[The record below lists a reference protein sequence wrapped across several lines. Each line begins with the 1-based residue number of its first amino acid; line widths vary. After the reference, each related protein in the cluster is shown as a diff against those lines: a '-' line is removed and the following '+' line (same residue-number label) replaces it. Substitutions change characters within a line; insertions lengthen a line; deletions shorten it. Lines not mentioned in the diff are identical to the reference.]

1 MPDRG
6 RRLKVAL
13 ALATVYLVW
22 GSSYLAT
29 KIMVAEEPPL
39 TAAAYRFLLAAA
51 ILGGIALWRG
61 ERLPRARSEWRTA
74 SLTGLFTVVASNGTN
89 VLAMQHVASN
99 VAALLNATPAL
110 WIAWLG
116 TMGRRAVPLSGIAKI
131 GLLVGLLGVVL
142 ILWPRGGLLPSHFG
156 WQIVI
161 LLGCLGWSVGT
172 MVYRNG
178 EPTTPTTMFTAMQM
192 LCGGLGLLALAA
204 ATGSPLT
211 LSLEPRGLAAFLWL
225 TLASSCLAY
234 TAYAYLVHHTSP
246 AVVGTYGYVNPAI
259 AALIG
264 WIVLGEVLTLTQVL
278 GMIVIF
284 VAVTLVTG
292 YLGKREPARPA

>member
-1 MPDRG
+1 MPDGG

-29 KIMVAEEPPL
+29 KVMVAEEPPL
-39 TAAAYRFLLAAA
+39 TAAAYRFLLAAV
-51 ILGGIALWRG
+51 ILGSVALWRG
-61 ERLPRARSEWRTA
+61 ERPPRVRREWRTA
-74 SLTGLFTVVASNGTN
+74 ALTGLFTVVASNGTN
-89 VLAMQHVASN
+89 VLAMQHVPSN
-99 VAALLNATPAL
+99 VAAMLNATPAL

-116 TMGRRAVPLSGIAKI
+116 TMGRRAVPLSGMARA
-131 GLLVGLLGVVL
+131 GLLVGLLGVAL
-142 ILWPRGGLLPSHFG
+142 ILWPKGGLLPPDFR
-156 WQIVI
+156 WQFVI
-161 LLGCLGWSVGT
+161 LLGCLGWSLGT
-172 MVYRNG
+172 MVYRND

-204 ATGSPLT
+204 VSGAPLT
-211 LSLEPRGLAAFLWL
+211 LTLEPRGLAAFLWL

-234 TAYAYLVHHTSP
+234 TAYAYLVHNTSP

-264 WIVLGEVLTLTQVL
+264 WLVLGEVLSLTQVL
-278 GMIVIF
+278 GMMVIF
-284 VAVTLVTG
+284 VAVALVTG
-292 YLGKREPARPA
+292 YLGRWQGGRLT